1 MKALAGTLLLIFA
14 PAAGAHI
21 FGQTYVLPLPFWMYA
36 FTASAALVLSFAV
49 VGYFATAKAA
59 PRHAS
64 AQPQGDVRGPRGAV
78 FDALRGLSV
87 ALLLLTMLAAF
98 FGTPNPF
105 ANFGVTFFWIAFVLG
120 LTYVVA
126 LIGDV
131 YATVNPWR
139 ALCDLLEWR
148 SPGAFRARIA
158 YPARLGYYPAL
169 ALYMAFIWLELFA
182 HASPRGLGMA
192 LLAYTLVQLG
202 GARLFGP
209 GAWFRH
215 GEMFGVILRLV
226 AKMAPLE
233 YASGRL
239 RLRQPFVGLLEET
252 ADHPSL
258 LLIVLFMLSS
268 TAFDGVHETLPWVQV
283 FWKQIY
289 PPLASLIAQPY
300 PFFVDVYYYWQWAML
315 FLSPFFYLAIYL
327 AFIWLMKRAARSEL
341 SIRTLALEFAFAL
354 VPIAFVYHVTHYYT
368 LLVGTLP
375 ALVPQAS
382 DPFGWGWNL
391 FGTARQAAASVV
403 VPADFVWHS
412 QVALILVG
420 HVVSVYLAHL
430 RALQLFPRARQAVW
444 SQLPMLILM
453 VAFTTAGLWIL
464 SLPIAAGQVMVPQTS
479 ALPTLPPA

>member
-1 MKALAGTLLLIFA
+1 MKALAGTLLLA
-14 PAAGAHI
+14 LPLAASAHV
-21 FGQTYVLPLPFWMYA
+21 FGQSYVLPLPFWMYA
-36 FTASAALVLSFAV
+36 FTASAALALSFAV
-49 VGYFATAKAA
+49 VGYFATAKSA
-59 PRHAS
+59 PRYAL
-64 AQPQGDVRGPRGAV
+64 AQPHELAQRPHGPLLGAGR
-78 FDALRGLSV
+78 ALSV
-87 ALLLLTMLAAF
+87 ALLLLTMLTTL
-98 FGTPNPF
+98 FGSANPF
-105 ANFGVTFFWIAFVLG
+105 ANFGMTFFWIAFVLG

-131 YATVNPWR
+131 YAAVNPWR
-139 ALCDLLEWR
+139 GLCDLIEWR
-148 SPGAFRARIA
+148 YAGAFRARIA
-158 YPARLGYYPAL
+158 YPAWLGYYPAL

-182 HASPRGLGMA
+182 HATPRGLGIA
-192 LLAYTLVQLG
+192 LLAYTLMQLG
-202 GARLFGP
+202 GAWLFGSQ
-209 GAWFRH
+209 AWFRH
-215 GEMFGVILRLV
+215 GEMFGIILRLV

-283 FWKQIY
+283 FWKQLY
-289 PPLASLIAQPY
+289 PPLAALIAQPY
-300 PFFVDVYYYWQWAML
+300 LFFVNGYYYWQWAML

-327 AFIWLMKRAARSEL
+327 AFIWLMKQVVRSEL
-341 SIRTLALEFAFAL
+341 PVRTLALEFALTL

-368 LLVGTLP
+368 LLVGTAP

-391 FGTARQAAASVV
+391 FGTARQAAAPVV

-430 RALQLFPRARQAVW
+430 RALQLFPRARQAMW
-444 SQLPMLILM
+444 SQLPMLVLM

-464 SLPIAAGQVMVPQTS
+464 SLPIAAGQVMVPPTS
-479 ALPTLPPA
+479 ALIHLLPA

>member
-1 MKALAGTLLLIFA
+1 MKALAGALLVLFA
-14 PAAGAHI
+14 PGAGAHI

-49 VGYFATAKAA
+49 LGYVATAKAA
-59 PRHAS
+59 PRPAF
-64 AQPQGDVRGPRGAV
+64 ALPQGDVQRPRAAMLN
-78 FDALRGLSV
+78 ALRGLSV
-87 ALLLLTMLAAF
+87 ALLLLTVLTAL
-98 FGTPNPF
+98 FGTSNPF

-131 YATVNPWR
+131 YASVNPWR

-148 SPGAFRARIA
+148 WPGALRARIA
-158 YPARLGYYPAL
+158 YPAWLGYYPAL
-169 ALYMAFIWLELFA
+169 VLYMAFIWLELFA
-182 HASPRGLGMA
+182 HASPRGLGIA
-192 LLAYTLVQLG
+192 LLAYTLIQVG
-202 GARLFGP
+202 GAWLFGP
-209 GAWFRH
+209 QAWFRH
-215 GEMFGVILRLV
+215 GEMFAVILRLV

-283 FWKQIY
+283 FWKEIY
-289 PPLASLIAQPY
+289 PPLASLFAQPY
-300 PFFVDVYYYWQWAML
+300 LFFVDVYYYWQWAML

-327 AFIWLMKRAARSEL
+327 GFIWLMKRVVRSEL
-341 SIRTLALEFAFAL
+341 STRTLALEFAFTL

-375 ALVPQAS
+375 TLVPQAS

-391 FGTARQAAASVV
+391 FGTAGQVAAPVV

-412 QVALILVG
+412 QVALILAG

-479 ALPTLPPA
+479 ALPALPPA

>member
-1 MKALAGTLLLIFA
+1 VKALAATLLLVF
-14 PAAGAHI
+14 PLGAGAHV

-36 FTASAALVLSFAV
+36 FTASAALALSFAV
-49 VGYFATAKAA
+49 VGYFATAKSA
-59 PRHAS
+59 PRHAF
-64 AQPQGDVRGPRGAV
+64 APQRQGLQRPQGPL
-78 FDALRGLSV
+78 FDALRALSV
-87 ALLLLTMLAAF
+87 ALLLLTMLTTL

-105 ANFGVTFFWIAFVLG
+105 ANFGMTFFWIAFVLG

-126 LIGDV
+126 LIGDI
-131 YATVNPWR
+131 YAAVNPWR
-139 ALCDLLEWR
+139 GLCDLLEWR
-148 SPGAFRARIA
+148 YPGAFRARIA
-158 YPARLGYYPAL
+158 YPAWLGYYPAL

-182 HASPRGLGMA
+182 HASPRGLGIA
-192 LLAYTLVQLG
+192 LFAYTLINLG
-202 GARLFGP
+202 GAWRFGSD
-209 GAWFRH
+209 AWFRH

-233 YASGRL
+233 YSSGRL
-239 RLRQPFVGLLEET
+239 RLRQPFVGLLQEP

-289 PPLASLIAQPY
+289 PPLAFLIAQPY
-300 PFFVDVYYYWQWAML
+300 LFFVDVYYYWQWAML

-327 AFIWLMKRAARSEL
+327 AFIWLMKRVVRSGL
-341 SIRTLALEFAFAL
+341 SIRRLALEFALSL

-368 LLVGTLP
+368 LLVGTAP
-375 ALVPQAS
+375 SLVPLAS

-391 FGTARQAAASVV
+391 FGTARQAADPVV
-403 VPADFVWHS
+403 VPADWVWHS

-430 RALQLFPRARQAVW
+430 RALEVFPRARQAVW
-444 SQLPMLILM
+444 SQVPMLILM

-464 SLPIAAGQVMVPQTS
+464 SLPIAAGQVLVPPTS
-479 ALPTLPPA
+479 ALPRLLPA

>member
-1 MKALAGTLLLIFA
+1 MKALAGTLLLA
-14 PAAGAHI
+14 LPLAASAHV
-21 FGQTYVLPLPFWMYA
+21 FGQSYVLPLPFWMYA
-36 FTASAALVLSFAV
+36 FTASAALALSFAV
-49 VGYFATAKAA
+49 VGYFATAKSA
-59 PRHAS
+59 PRYAL
-64 AQPQGDVRGPRGAV
+64 AQPHELAQRPHGPLLGAGR
-78 FDALRGLSV
+78 ALSV
-87 ALLLLTMLAAF
+87 ALLLLTMLTTL
-98 FGTPNPF
+98 FGSANPF
-105 ANFGVTFFWIAFVLG
+105 ANFGMTFFWIAFVLG

-131 YATVNPWR
+131 YAAVNPWR
-139 ALCDLLEWR
+139 GLCDLIEWR
-148 SPGAFRARIA
+148 YAGAFRARIA
-158 YPARLGYYPAL
+158 YPAWLGYYPAL

-182 HASPRGLGMA
+182 HATPRGLGIA
-192 LLAYTLVQLG
+192 LVAYTLIQLG
-202 GARLFGP
+202 GAWLFGSQ
-209 GAWFRH
+209 AWFRH
-215 GEMFGVILRLV
+215 GEMFGIILRLV

-283 FWKQIY
+283 FWKQLY
-289 PPLASLIAQPY
+289 PPLAALIAQPY
-300 PFFVDVYYYWQWAML
+300 LFFVNVYYYWQWAML

-327 AFIWLMKRAARSEL
+327 AFIWLMKQVVRSEL
-341 SIRTLALEFAFAL
+341 PVRTLALEFALTL

-368 LLVGTLP
+368 LLVGTAP

-391 FGTARQAAASVV
+391 FGTARQAAAPVV

-430 RALQLFPRARQAVW
+430 RALQLFPRARQAMW
-444 SQLPMLILM
+444 SQLPMLVLM

-464 SLPIAAGQVMVPQTS
+464 SLPIAAGQVMVPPTS
-479 ALPTLPPA
+479 ALIHLLPA

>member
-1 MKALAGTLLLIFA
+1 MKALAGTLLLFCA
-14 PAAGAHI
+14 PGAEAHI

-59 PRHAS
+59 PRVAV
-64 AQPQGDVRGPRGAV
+64 AQLPGDVQRRPGAM
-78 FDALRGLSV
+78 FEALRALST
-87 ALLLLTMLAAF
+87 ALLLLTMLSAL
-98 FGTPNPF
+98 FGTSNPF
-105 ANFGVTFFWIAFVLG
+105 ANFGMTFFWIAFVLG
-120 LTYVVA
+120 LTYAVA

-131 YATVNPWR
+131 YAAVNPWR
-139 ALCDLLEWR
+139 GLCDLLEWR
-148 SPGAFRARIA
+148 SPQTFRARVG
-158 YPARLGYYPAL
+158 YPAWLGYYPAL

-182 HASPRGLGMA
+182 HATPRGLGIA
-192 LLAYTLVQLG
+192 LLIYTVIQLA
-202 GARLFGP
+202 GAWLFGAE
-209 GAWFRH
+209 AWFRH
-215 GEMFGVILRLV
+215 GEVFGILLRLV
-226 AKMAPLE
+226 GKMAPLE

-289 PPLASLIAQPY
+289 PPLAALIAQPY
-300 PFFVDVYYYWQWAML
+300 LFFVDVYYYWQWAML

-327 AFIWLMKRAARSEL
+327 AFVWLMKRVARSEH
-341 SIRTLALEFAFAL
+341 STATLALEFAFSL

-368 LLVGTLP
+368 LLVGTAP
-375 ALVPQAS
+375 SLVPQAS

-391 FGTARQAAASVV
+391 FGTARQVAAPVV

-430 RALQLFPRARQAVW
+430 RALQLFPRARQAVC

-479 ALPTLPPA
+479 ALPALPPA

>member
-1 MKALAGTLLLIFA
+1 VKALAATLLLVF
-14 PAAGAHI
+14 PLGAGAHV

-36 FTASAALVLSFAV
+36 FTASAALALSFAV
-49 VGYFATAKAA
+49 VGYFATAKSA
-59 PRHAS
+59 PRHAF
-64 AQPQGDVRGPRGAV
+64 APQRQDLQRPQGPL
-78 FDALRGLSV
+78 FDALRALSV
-87 ALLLLTMLAAF
+87 ALLLLTMLTTL

-105 ANFGVTFFWIAFVLG
+105 ANFGMTFFWIAFVLG

-126 LIGDV
+126 LIGDI
-131 YATVNPWR
+131 YAAVNPWR
-139 ALCDLLEWR
+139 GLCDLLEWR
-148 SPGAFRARIA
+148 YPGAFRARIA

-182 HASPRGLGMA
+182 HASPRGLGIA
-192 LLAYTLVQLG
+192 LLAYTLINLG
-202 GARLFGP
+202 GAWLFGRD
-209 GAWFRH
+209 AWFRH

-289 PPLASLIAQPY
+289 PPLAALIAQPY
-300 PFFVDVYYYWQWAML
+300 LFFVDVYYYWQWAML

-327 AFIWLMKRAARSEL
+327 AFILLMKRVVRSEL
-341 SIRTLALEFAFAL
+341 SIRTLALEFAFSL

-368 LLVGTLP
+368 LLVGTAP
-375 ALVPQAS
+375 SLVPLAS

-391 FGTARQAAASVV
+391 FGNARQVADPVV
-403 VPADFVWHS
+403 VPADWVWHS
-412 QVALILVG
+412 QVALILAG

-444 SQLPMLILM
+444 SQLPMLVLM
-453 VAFTTAGLWIL
+453 VVFTTAGLWIL
-464 SLPIAAGQVMVPQTS
+464 SLPIAAGQVLVPPTS
-479 ALPTLPPA
+479 ALSRLLPA

>member
-1 MKALAGTLLLIFA
+1 VKALAATLLLVF
-14 PAAGAHI
+14 PLGAGAHV

-36 FTASAALVLSFAV
+36 FTASAALALSFAV
-49 VGYFATAKAA
+49 VGYFATAKSA
-59 PRHAS
+59 PRHAF
-64 AQPQGDVRGPRGAV
+64 APQRQDLQRPQGPL
-78 FDALRGLSV
+78 FDALRALSV
-87 ALLLLTMLAAF
+87 ALLLLTMLTTL

-105 ANFGVTFFWIAFVLG
+105 ANFGMTFFWIAFVLG

-126 LIGDV
+126 LIGDI
-131 YATVNPWR
+131 YAAVNPWR
-139 ALCDLLEWR
+139 GLCDLLEWR
-148 SPGAFRARIA
+148 YPGAFRARIA

-182 HASPRGLGMA
+182 HASPRGLGIA
-192 LLAYTLVQLG
+192 LLAYTLINLG
-202 GARLFGP
+202 GAWLFGRD
-209 GAWFRH
+209 AWFRH

-289 PPLASLIAQPY
+289 PPLAALIAQPY
-300 PFFVDVYYYWQWAML
+300 LFFVDVYYYWQWAML

-327 AFIWLMKRAARSEL
+327 AFIWLMKRVVRSEL
-341 SIRTLALEFAFAL
+341 SIRTLALEFAFSL

-368 LLVGTLP
+368 LLVGTAPSLLP
-375 ALVPQAS
+375 LAS

-391 FGTARQAAASVV
+391 FGNARQVADPVV
-403 VPADFVWHS
+403 VPADWVWHS
-412 QVALILVG
+412 QVALILAG

-444 SQLPMLILM
+444 SQLPMLVLM
-453 VAFTTAGLWIL
+453 VVFTTAGLWIL
-464 SLPIAAGQVMVPQTS
+464 SLPIAAGQVLVPPTS
-479 ALPTLPPA
+479 ALSRLLPA

>member
-1 MKALAGTLLLIFA
+1 MKALAGALLVLFA

-59 PRHAS
+59 PRLAFS
-64 AQPQGDVRGPRGAV
+64 LPQGDVQRPRAAMLN
-78 FDALRGLSV
+78 ALRGLSV
-87 ALLLLTMLAAF
+87 ALLLLTVLTAL
-98 FGTPNPF
+98 FGTSNPF

-139 ALCDLLEWR
+139 GLCDLIEWR
-148 SPGAFRARIA
+148 YPGAFRVRVV
-158 YPARLGYYPAL
+158 YPAPLGYYPAL
-169 ALYMAFIWLELFA
+169 VLYMAFIWLELFA
-182 HASPRGLGMA
+182 HASPRGLGLA
-192 LLAYTLVQLG
+192 LLAYTLINIG
-202 GARLFGP
+202 GAWLFGRE
-209 GAWFRH
+209 AWFRH
-215 GEMFGVILRLV
+215 GEMFAVVLRLV

-258 LLIVLFMLSS
+258 LLMVLFMLSS

-300 PFFVDVYYYWQWAML
+300 LFFVDVYYYWQWAML

-327 AFIWLMKRAARSEL
+327 AFIWLMKRAVRSEL
-341 SIRTLALEFAFAL
+341 STRTLALEFAFTL

-391 FGTARQAAASVV
+391 FGTARQAAAPVV

-412 QVALILVG
+412 QVALILIG

-479 ALPTLPPA
+479 ALPALSPA